1 MRRVE
6 FLSRGLDNLAVS
18 DVEGAIGDVRNPSV
32 VRDNDD
38 GLLEILVQ
46 SLEQIEDFLA
56 GLRVELS
63 CGLVR
68 EEQGRIVRQRDRNG
82 DPLLLTAAQLVR
94 PMARTLGEADEI
106 KEFLRPSLP
115 GRAVLGGEAHRQL
128 DVLLGGQ
135 CRDEVEELEDEARL
149 SQSIPNEF
157 SVGEVDEVGSVHL
170 DSTRGR
176 AVDPAQDIQEGR
188 LAAPRRPSNRNEFA
202 VIDVHVEAAQC
213 DYFGFPR
220 SIDFDQILRQDLWH
234 VYPPRNLRTR
244 PMSIRATRSDTRKDV
259 ISIAIGAA
267 ARSRS
272 DITGTTRKRGTRLSP
287 APETPSVVER

>member
-32 VRDNDD
+32 VCDNDD

-56 GLRVELS
+56 SLRIELS
-63 CGLVR
+63 GGLVR
-68 EEQGRIVRQRDRNG
+68 KEQGRIVRQGDRNG
-82 DPLLLTAAQLVR
+82 DSLLLTAAQLVR
-94 PMARTLGEADEI
+94 PMARTVSEADEV

-115 GRAVLGGEAHRQL
+115 GLAVSGGEAHRQL

-135 CRDEVEELEDEARL
+135 RRDEVEELEDEARL

-170 DSTRGR
+170 DSTRSR

-188 LAAPRRPSNRNEFA
+188 LATPRRSSNRNEFA

-213 DYFGFPR
+213 DYFRFPR
-220 SIDFDQILRQDLWH
+220 SIDFD
-234 VYPPRNLRTR
+234 
-244 PMSIRATRSDTRKDV
+244 
-259 ISIAIGAA
+259 
-267 ARSRS
+267 
-272 DITGTTRKRGTRLSP
+272 
-287 APETPSVVER
+287 